1 MTDFQRDW
9 VEILSKTKLQILL
22 GVRGNQYFPPSPPL
36 HLPYFPALAAGSDG
50 GGVCR
55 ASVTASYSLPSPSI
69 IALDE
74 QI

>member
-1 MTDFQRDW
+1 MTIFSPQA
-9 VEILSKTKLQILL
+9 
-22 GVRGNQYFPPSPPL
+22 PPL
-36 HLPYFPALAAGSDG
+36 HLPNFPALPAGSDG

-69 IALDE
+69 IGLDE